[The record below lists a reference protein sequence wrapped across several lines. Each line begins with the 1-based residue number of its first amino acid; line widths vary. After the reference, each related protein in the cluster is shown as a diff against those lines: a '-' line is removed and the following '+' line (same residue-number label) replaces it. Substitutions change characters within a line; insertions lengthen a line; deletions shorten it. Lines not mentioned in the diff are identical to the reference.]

1 MAPDQLL
8 VTNDFLR
15 ALDLIGVV
23 VMGITGGA
31 LAGRLRF
38 DAVGYAVIG
47 IVSGL
52 GGGILR
58 DLILD
63 HGVPAAF
70 SGPWYLV
77 CALAGAGFSYLVR
90 AQGRTWHRAM
100 TGMDCLALGL
110 WAATGTAKSID
121 AGLDTLPTLLL
132 GVLSAVGGGALRDL
146 LVGRIPGIFGGN
158 PLYATSALVTAIAT
172 WLVLL
177 LDLPSW
183 TIVGAVALGSG
194 LAILAVWRSWGLPQH
209 QEWQVTLSASQMK
222 AFVRRVRS
230 SERHRI
236 RTETGAIPVVTGS
249 HAPTEE
255 EIAAEERD
263 DLADDAAGTDDSAD
277 DYLQAPE
284 GSGQGVLDPG
294 MGRDSADPAEER

>member
-1 MAPDQLL
+1 MTPDQLL

-58 DLILD
+58 DLIL
-63 HGVPAAF
+63 
-70 SGPWYLV
+70 V

-110 WAATGTAKSID
+110 WAATGTAKSIA
-121 AGLDTLPTLLL
+121 AGLDTLPALLL